1 MAVRASGRALDRGQ
15 CELQAERPAL
25 GRFVQPRAGVGVDA
39 RAAARAHEL
48 DRLRERKAQRRRTDP
63 HASSVGDE
71 IRRVDVQLVPRGDDD
86 AQVRRLVVQQVREDA
101 VHRRGR
107 EALGVVD
114 DQHDVQGGLRDLG
127 EPGGGALQLV
137 RGRRAVEQRL
147 REGGP
152 SASHPHR
159 VHEALHEPPRVVGR
173 VRRQPGDDRAAREM
187 LAPPLGEE
195 RGLAEARG
203 RLDDDQR
210 AVAELRVA
218 GGEPLADDEVPRRPR
233 RGRLEDQLGGRAARA
248 RLCGVRHDS
257 DPGKVAP
264 AGGPSGRPDGAI
276 RHILVTEGVG
286 GGQSAGRPPR
296 AE

>member
-1 MAVRASGRALDRGQ
+1 MAIRVRNAASASAKLASQAAEQVRAQVA
-15 CELQAERPAL
+15 
-25 GRFVQPRAGVGVDA
+25 RAGGDRADGGPGVRA
-39 RAAARAHEL
+39 RSIAASASCKPSGQPSVASCSRAQASASTRAPQARAHEL
-48 DRLRERKAQRRRTDP
+48 DRLRERKAQRRHTDP

-86 AQVRRLVVQQVREDA
+86 AQVRRLVVQQVREDTA
-101 VHRRGR
+101 HRRGR

-114 DQHDVQGGLRDLG
+114 DQHDVQGGLHDLG

-233 RGRLEDQLGGRAARA
+233 RGR
-248 RLCGVRHDS
+248 
-257 DPGKVAP
+257 P
-264 AGGPSGRPDGAI
+264 
-276 RHILVTEGVG
+276 
-286 GGQSAGRPPR
+286 
-296 AE
+296 